1 MPAGTCG
8 RNARAPRVEFT
19 NGRDKSRPYMRF
31 FRAET
36 KEELDMVANASP
48 AIQKATAR
56 VLKLSK
62 DERARL
68 LHEYEVKARDYEL
81 ARLHGAM
88 EEGLEKGRAEG
99 RTEGRTEGEKTKSL
113 AIARNLLD
121 LEFPMETI
129 SKATGLSLDEIKN
142 LAH

>member
-1 MPAGTCG
+1 
-8 RNARAPRVEFT
+8 
-19 NGRDKSRPYMRF
+19 
-31 FRAET
+31 
-36 KEELDMVANASP
+36 MVANASP

-88 EEGLEKGRAEG
+88 EEGLEKGR
-99 RTEGRTEGEKTKSL
+99 TEGEKAATL
-113 AIARNLLD
+113 AIVRNA
-121 LEFPMETI
+121 LEMKIPLEDI
-129 SKATGLSLDEIKN
+129 SRLTGRSLDEIKN

>member
-1 MPAGTCG
+1 MI
-8 RNARAPRVEFT
+8 
-19 NGRDKSRPYMRF
+19 
-31 FRAET
+31 
-36 KEELDMVANASP
+36 ANASP

-88 EEGLEKGRAEG
+88 EEGLEKGRTEGRTEGRAEG
-99 RTEGRTEGEKTKSL
+99 RTEGRAEGRAEGITEGEKATTL
-113 AIARNLLD
+113 AIVRNA
-121 LEFPMETI
+121 LEMKIPLEDI
-129 SKATGLSLDEIKN
+129 SRLIGRSLDEIKN